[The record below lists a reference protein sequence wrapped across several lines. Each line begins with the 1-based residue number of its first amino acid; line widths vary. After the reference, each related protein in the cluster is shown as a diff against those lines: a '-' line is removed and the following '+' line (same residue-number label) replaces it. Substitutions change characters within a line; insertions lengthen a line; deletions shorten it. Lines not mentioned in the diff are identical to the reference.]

1 MKKIA
6 AARVIIFFLISVSIL
21 SGIIFTPKQTVSY
34 DENRYLAEFPKLNF
48 DTYKDSEFSKG
59 FENWVSDHFVFR
71 KQFIIIRNNIE
82 KLIGRKEIGGVYTAD
97 NMMIS
102 LFRADSAVADKNA
115 QYINSFCKNADNVYC
130 LIAPTAQ
137 EIYKDKLPGYLNLTS
152 ESEYISSFYSKLNNI
167 KTVDIIPELESES
180 DGYLYYRTDHHWT
193 TNGAF
198 IAYNKLSEVMGL
210 SKFDKNDFDVE
221 TVSDSFE
228 GTLYSKTLDKSV
240 TPDSIIQYKYKT
252 GENITLEDEN
262 GVSDFYKSDKLNEKD
277 KYLFFG
283 GENKGVETVRSS
295 VKNGRK
301 LLLIKDSYANSLI
314 PFLMLNFEEITSL
327 DLRYAT
333 ASVMKSIDKSSYDEI
348 LFLYNCDGFSTE
360 TSLSKLMIASES

>member
-6 AARVIIFFLISVSIL
+6 VSRVVIFFLISVSIL
-21 SGIIFTPKQTVSY
+21 LGIIFTPKQTVSC

-59 FENWVSDHFVFR
+59 FESWVSDHFVLR
-71 KQFIIIRNNIE
+71 KQFIIIRNTIE
-82 KLIGRKEIGGVYTAD
+82 KLIGRKEIGGVYTVD

-102 LFRADSAVADKNA
+102 LFRSDSAAADKNA
-115 QYINSFCKNADNVYC
+115 GYIDSFSENADNVYC

-152 ESEYISSFYSKLNNI
+152 ESEYISSFYSKLNNV
-167 KTVDIIPELESES
+167 KTVDITPELESAG

-198 IAYNKLSEVMGL
+198 IAYNKVAEVMGL
-210 SKFDKNDFDVE
+210 NKFNKSDFDAE

-240 TPDSIIQYKYKT
+240 TPDSIILYKYKN
-252 GENITLEDEN
+252 GGNLTLEDEN
-262 GVSDFYKSDKLNEKD
+262 GVSDFYKYDKLDEKD

-283 GENKGVETVRSS
+283 GENKGIETVRSNI
-295 VKNGRK
+295 KNGRR
-301 LLLIKDSYANSLI
+301 LLLIKDSYANSVI
-314 PFLMLNFEEITSL
+314 PFLALNYEEITSL
-327 DLRYAT
+327 DLRYAP
-333 ASVMKSIDKSSYDEI
+333 ASVMKSIDTSSYEEI
-348 LFLYNCDGFSTE
+348 LFLYNCGGFSAE
-360 TSLSKLMIASES
+360 TSLSKLMIASAS

>member
-6 AARVIIFFLISVSIL
+6 VSRVIIFFLISVSIL

-34 DENRYLAEFPKLNF
+34 DENRYLAEFPKLTF

-59 FENWVSDHFVFR
+59 FESWVSDHFVLR

-97 NMMIS
+97 DMMIS
-102 LFRADSAVADKNA
+102 LFRADSGIADKNA

-152 ESEYISSFYSKLNNI
+152 ESEYISSFYSKLSNV
-167 KTVDIIPELESES
+167 KTVDIIPELESER

-198 IAYNKLSEVMGL
+198 IAYNKVAEVMGL
-210 SKFDKNDFDVE
+210 SKFDKNDFNVE

-228 GTLYSKTLDKSV
+228 GTLYSKTLGKSV
-240 TPDSIIQYKYKT
+240 TPDSIIQYKSKT
-252 GENITLEDEN
+252 GGNITIEDEN
-262 GVSDFYKSDKLNEKD
+262 GVSDFYKYDKLNEKD

-283 GENKGVETVRSS
+283 GENKGIETVRSNI
-295 VKNGRK
+295 KNGRR
-301 LLLIKDSYANSLI
+301 LLLIKDSYANSVI
-314 PFLMLNFEEITSL
+314 PFLALNYEEITSL

-348 LFLYNCDGFSTE
+348 LFLYNCDGFSAE
-360 TSLSKLMIASES
+360 TSLSKLMIAS

>member
-6 AARVIIFFLISVSIL
+6 VSRVVIFFLISVSIL

-34 DENRYLAEFPKLNF
+34 DENRYLAEFPKLTF

-59 FENWVSDHFVFR
+59 FESWVSDHFVFR
-71 KQFIIIRNNIE
+71 KQFIIIRNNME
-82 KLIGRKEIGGVYTAD
+82 KLIGRKEIGGVYTVGD
-97 NMMIS
+97 MMIS
-102 LFRADSAVADKNA
+102 LFRSDSAVSDKNA
-115 QYINSFCKNADNVYC
+115 QYINSFSENTDNVYC

-152 ESEYISSFYSKLNNI
+152 ESEYISSFYSKLNNV
-167 KTVDIIPELESES
+167 KTVDIIPEFESAG

-193 TNGAF
+193 ANGAF
-198 IAYNKLSEVMGL
+198 IAYNKLAEVMGL
-210 SKFDKNDFDVE
+210 NKFGENDFCVE

-240 TPDSIIQYKYKT
+240 TPDSIILYKYKN
-252 GENITLEDEN
+252 GGNITLEDEN

-283 GENKGVETVRSS
+283 GENKGIETVRSN
-295 VKNGRK
+295 VQNGRK
-301 LLLIKDSYANSLI
+301 LLLIKDSYANSVI
-314 PFLMLNFEEITSL
+314 PFLALNYQEITSL

-333 ASVMKSIDKSSYDEI
+333 ASVMKSIDKSDYDEI
-348 LFLYNCDGFSTE
+348 LFLYNCDGFSAE
-360 TSLSKLMIASES
+360 TSLSKLMIASGS

>member
-1 MKKIA
+1 
-6 AARVIIFFLISVSIL
+6 
-21 SGIIFTPKQTVSY
+21 
-34 DENRYLAEFPKLNF
+34 
-48 DTYKDSEFSKG
+48 
-59 FENWVSDHFVFR
+59 
-71 KQFIIIRNNIE
+71 
-82 KLIGRKEIGGVYTAD
+82 
-97 NMMIS
+97 MMIS

-333 ASVMKSIDKSSYDEI
+333 ASVMTPLDKPRYVENQ
-348 LFLYNCDGFSTE
+348 LLYNCDAFTTQ